1 MSMEI
6 STQVPH
12 FKNLFSGKKGQN
24 LGIVSSMN
32 YEIPGIF
39 KFESGKTL
47 SHIRIEYEMY
57 GKMNPDRSNVI
68 LICHALTGD
77 AHAAGFHVSDKKPGW
92 WNIVIGP
99 NKAFD
104 TEKYCIIC
112 SNIIGGCKG
121 STGPSSIS
129 PETGKPYGISFPILT
144 IADMVNAQK
153 KLVEHLGVK
162 QLFAVAGG
170 SMGGMQVLQWTVS
183 YPEMVKKA
191 IAIATT
197 ASTTPQQIAFGAIGR
212 KAITD
217 DPKWNGGNYYGK
229 KIPAQGLALARMIGH
244 ITYLS
249 DASMQ
254 KKFGRAQQEKAGPDL
269 SKINLEASS
278 RISSEA
284 SSRISSEI
292 LSESLSE
299 ILSEASSEILSETLS
314 EASLDASSEA
324 SLDTSSEAS
333 LDTSSEAS
341 SEIFPDNFSNF
352 QVESYLNHQ
361 GDTFTKRFDAN
372 SYLYITKAVDFFDLS
387 KNGSLIEGFSGV
399 TAKYLVI
406 SITSDWLYPPYQS
419 QEIVSALTANGVD
432 AKYEEIRSQYGHD
445 AFLLEEG
452 QLNYLIRGFLSQIL
466 VSDIMYQNFYSVSR
480 NETIENASTLMV
492 KKKVN
497 HLPVVSEDGKLEGIV
512 TSWDIT
518 KAVACKITELDEII
532 TRNVKYVFSGD
543 KIETAS
549 SIMED
554 YSISALPVIDSENRV
569 IGMVTSESISALI
582 GKFG

>member
-1 MSMEI
+1 MGI
-6 STQVPH
+6 SAQNPS
-12 FKNLFSGKKGQN
+12 FRNFFSEKKGQN
-24 LGIVSSMN
+24 IGIVHSIN

-39 KFESGKTL
+39 RLESGKTL
-47 SHIRIEYEMY
+47 SRVSIEYEMY
-57 GKMNPDRSNVI
+57 GKMNADKSNVI

-77 AHAAGFHVSDKKPGW
+77 AHAAGLHAGDKKPGW

-121 STGPSSIS
+121 STGPSSIN
-129 PETGKPYGISFPILT
+129 PETGKHYGTSFPVIT
-144 IADMVNAQK
+144 IPDMVNAQK
-153 KLVEHLGVK
+153 KLIEHLGVK

-197 ASTTPQQIAFGAIGR
+197 ASSTPQQIAFEAIGR

-217 DPKWNGGNYYGK
+217 DPNWNGGNYYGK
-229 KIPAQGLALARMIGH
+229 EIPAQGLALARMIGH

-254 KKFGRAQQEKAGPDL
+254 KKFGRDQQD
-269 SKINLEASS
+269 EASA
-278 RISSEA
+278 E
-284 SSRISSEI
+284 
-292 LSESLSE
+292 L
-299 ILSEASSEILSETLS
+299 
-314 EASLDASSEA
+314 
-324 SLDTSSEAS
+324 
-333 LDTSSEAS
+333 
-341 SEIFPDNFSNF
+341 FPNF

-406 SITSDWLYPPYQS
+406 SITSDWLYPPYQG
-419 QEIVSALTANGVD
+419 QEIVSALNANGVD

-452 QLNYLIRGFLSQIL
+452 QLNYLLRGFLSQIL
-466 VSDIMYQNFYSVSR
+466 VSDIMFQNFYSVSR
-480 NETIENASTLMV
+480 DETIENASILMV

-497 HLPVVSEDGKLEGIV
+497 HLPVISEDGKLEGIV

-518 KAVACKITELDEII
+518 KAVACKITGLDEII
-532 TRNVKYVFSGD
+532 TRNVKYVYAGE

-549 SIMED
+549 SIMEN
-554 YSISALPVIDSENRV
+554 YSISALPVIDSENRI

-582 GKFG
+582 GRFG

>member
-1 MSMEI
+1 MEVSNQLPSQI
-6 STQVPH
+6 SSY
-12 FKNLFSGKKGQN
+12 KNILSTKKGQN
-24 LGIVSSMN
+24 LGIVRSIN

-39 KFESGKTL
+39 RLESGKTL
-47 SHIRIEYEMY
+47 SNVRIEYEMY
-57 GKMNPDRSNVI
+57 GKMNADKSNVI

-77 AHAAGFHVSDKKPGW
+77 AHAAGFHVGDKKPGW

-104 TEKYCIIC
+104 TEKYCVIC
-112 SNIIGGCKG
+112 SNILGGCKG
-121 STGPSSIS
+121 SIGPSSID
-129 PETGKPYGISFPILT
+129 PETEKPYGISFPVIT

-153 KLVEHLGVK
+153 KLIEHLGVK

-254 KKFGRAQQEKAGPDL
+254 KKFGRAQQTEAGP
-269 SKINLEASS
+269 N
-278 RISSEA
+278 ISQ
-284 SSRISSEI
+284 
-292 LSESLSE
+292 
-299 ILSEASSEILSETLS
+299 
-314 EASLDASSEA
+314 
-324 SLDTSSEAS
+324 TSSE
-333 LDTSSEAS
+333 TSSET
-341 SEIFPDNFSNF
+341 FPDRSSYF

-387 KNGSLIEGFSGV
+387 KSGSLIEGFSEV
-399 TAKYLVI
+399 TAKFLVI

-452 QLNYLIRGFLSQIL
+452 QLNYLIRGFLSRIL
-466 VSDIMYQNFYSVSR
+466 VSDIMNQNFYSVSR
-480 NETIENASTLMV
+480 DETIENASVLMV

-532 TRNVKYVFSGD
+532 TRDVKYVFSGE

-554 YSISALPVIDSENRV
+554 YSISALPVIDSENR
-569 IGMVTSESISALI
+569 ILGMVTSESISALI
-582 GKFG
+582 GRFS

>member
-1 MSMEI
+1 MET
-6 STQVPH
+6 STQIPS
-12 FKNLFSGKKGQN
+12 FKNFFSGKKGQN
-24 LGIVSSMN
+24 LGIVRSMN
-32 YEIPGIF
+32 YEIPEIF
-39 KFESGKTL
+39 RLESGKTL
-47 SHIRIEYEMY
+47 SSVKIEYEMY
-57 GKMNPDRSNVI
+57 GKMNVDKSNVI

-77 AHAAGFHVSDKKPGW
+77 AHAAGFHAGDKKPGW

-121 STGPSSIS
+121 STGPSSIN

-153 KLVEHLGVK
+153 KLVEHLGIK

-183 YPEMVKKA
+183 YPKMVKKA

-197 ASTTPQQIAFGAIGR
+197 ASSTPQQIAFGAIGR

-217 DPKWNGGNYYGK
+217 DPKWNGGNYYGNE
-229 KIPAQGLALARMIGH
+229 IPAQGLALARMIGH

-254 KKFGRAQQEKAGPDL
+254 KKFGRDQEEKED
-269 SKINLEASS
+269 SDQ
-278 RISSEA
+278 
-284 SSRISSEI
+284 SEI
-292 LSESLSE
+292 Y
-299 ILSEASSEILSETLS
+299 SET
-314 EASLDASSEA
+314 
-324 SLDTSSEAS
+324 
-333 LDTSSEAS
+333 
-341 SEIFPDNFSNF
+341 FPDRFSNF

-361 GDTFTKRFDAN
+361 GNTFTKRFDAN
-372 SYLYITKAVDFFDLS
+372 SYLYITKSVDFFDLS
-387 KNGSLIEGFSGV
+387 KNESLIEGLSGV

-466 VSDIMYQNFYSVSR
+466 VGDIMYQSFYSVSR
-480 NETIENASTLMV
+480 NETIENASVLMV

-497 HLPVVSEDGKLEGIV
+497 HLPVVSEKGKLEGIV

-518 KAVACKITELDEII
+518 KAVACKITGLDEII
-532 TRNVKYVFSGD
+532 TRDVKYVYAGE
-543 KIETAS
+543 KIEIAS
-549 SIMED
+549 SIMEN
-554 YSISALPVIDSENRV
+554 YSISALPVIDSENHV

-582 GKFG
+582 GRFS

>member
-6 STQVPH
+6 SAQIPS
-12 FKNLFSGKKGQN
+12 FKNVFSEKKGQN
-24 LGIVSSMN
+24 LGIVHPMN

-39 KFESGKTL
+39 RLESGKTL
-47 SHIRIEYEMY
+47 SRVRIEYEMY
-57 GKMNPDRSNVI
+57 GKMNADKSNVI

-77 AHAAGFHVSDKKPGW
+77 AHAAGFHVGDKKPGW

-112 SNIIGGCKG
+112 SNIIGGCTG
-121 STGPSSIS
+121 STGPSSID
-129 PETGKPYGISFPILT
+129 PETGKPYGISFPVFT

-153 KLVEHLGVK
+153 KLVEYLGVK

-197 ASTTPQQIAFGAIGR
+197 ASSTPQQIAFGAIGR

-217 DPKWNGGNYYGK
+217 DPKWNEGNYYGK
-229 KIPAQGLALARMIGH
+229 EKPAQGLALARMIGH

-254 KKFGRAQQEKAGPDL
+254 KKFGRAQQDEAGPAQ
-269 SKINLEASS
+269 SKSS
-278 RISSEA
+278 SKSSSE
-284 SSRISSEI
+284 
-292 LSESLSE
+292 
-299 ILSEASSEILSETLS
+299 T
-314 EASLDASSEA
+314 
-324 SLDTSSEAS
+324 
-333 LDTSSEAS
+333 
-341 SEIFPDNFSNF
+341 FPDRSSNF

-480 NETIENASTLMV
+480 NETIENASILMV

-518 KAVACKITELDEII
+518 KAVACKITGLNEII
-532 TRNVKYVFSGD
+532 TRDVKYVYAGE

-554 YSISALPVIDSENRV
+554 YSISALPVIDSENHV

-582 GKFG
+582 GRFS

>member
-1 MSMEI
+1 MEI
-6 STQVPH
+6 SAQIPS
-12 FKNLFSGKKGQN
+12 FKNFFSGKKGQN
-24 LGIVSSMN
+24 LGIVRSMN

-39 KFESGKTL
+39 RLESGETL
-47 SHIRIEYEMY
+47 TRVRIEYEMY
-57 GKMNPDRSNVI
+57 GKMNADKSNVI

-77 AHAAGFHVSDKKPGW
+77 AHAAGFHAGDKKPGW

-112 SNIIGGCKG
+112 SNVIGGCKG
-121 STGPSSIS
+121 STGPSSIN
-129 PETGKPYGISFPILT
+129 PETGKPYGISFPIIT

-153 KLVEHLGVK
+153 KLIEHLGVK

-217 DPKWNGGNYYGK
+217 DPKWNGGDYYGK
-229 KIPAQGLALARMIGH
+229 EIPAQGLALARMIGH

-254 KKFGRAQQEKAGPDL
+254 KKFGRAQLAETGQDL
-269 SKINLEASS
+269 SKI
-278 RISSEA
+278 SSE
-284 SSRISSEI
+284 
-292 LSESLSE
+292 
-299 ILSEASSEILSETLS
+299 
-314 EASLDASSEA
+314 
-324 SLDTSSEAS
+324 TSSETFS
-333 LDTSSEAS
+333 DS
-341 SEIFPDNFSNF
+341 FSNF

-399 TAKYLVI
+399 KAKYLVI
-406 SITSDWLYPPYQS
+406 AITSDWLYPPYQS
-419 QEIVSALTANGVD
+419 QEIVSALNANGVD

-452 QLNYLIRGFLSQIL
+452 QLNYLIRSFLSQVL
-466 VSDIMYQNFYSVSR
+466 VSDIMSQNFYSISR
-480 NETIENASTLMV
+480 DETLENASMLMV

-532 TRNVKYVFSGD
+532 TRDVKYVYAGE
-543 KIETAS
+543 KIEVAS

-582 GKFG
+582 GRFS

>member
-1 MSMEI
+1 MEI
-6 STQVPH
+6 STQVPS

-24 LGIVSSMN
+24 LGIVCSMN

-39 KFESGKTL
+39 RLESGKTL
-47 SHIRIEYEMY
+47 SHVRIEYEMY
-57 GKMNPDRSNVI
+57 GKMNADKSNVI
-68 LICHALTGD
+68 LVCHALTGD
-77 AHAAGFHVSDKKPGW
+77 AHAAGFHAGDKKPGW

-104 TEKYCIIC
+104 TERYCIIC

-121 STGPSSIS
+121 STGPSSINS
-129 PETGKPYGISFPILT
+129 KTGKPYGISFPILT

-183 YPEMVKKA
+183 YPEMVRKA

-217 DPKWNGGNYYGK
+217 DQKWNGGNYYGK
-229 KIPAQGLALARMIGH
+229 ETPAQGLALARMIGH

-269 SKINLEASS
+269 PK
-278 RISSEA
+278 ISSEA
-284 SSRISSEI
+284 APEISSKTFPEASSKISSEN
-292 LSESLSE
+292 
-299 ILSEASSEILSETLS
+299 SSK
-314 EASLDASSEA
+314 
-324 SLDTSSEAS
+324 
-333 LDTSSEAS
+333 
-341 SEIFPDNFSNF
+341 IFSDRSSNF

-387 KNGSLIEGFSGV
+387 KNGSLIEGLSGI

-445 AFLLEEG
+445 AFLLEDG

-466 VSDIMYQNFYSVSR
+466 VSDIMYRNFYSVSR

-497 HLPVVSEDGKLEGIV
+497 HLPVVSEDGRLEGIV

-532 TRNVKYVFSGD
+532 TRDVKYVFSGD

-554 YSISALPVIDSENRV
+554 YLISALPVIDSENRV

-582 GKFG
+582 GKFS

>member
-1 MSMEI
+1 MKVSVNTP
-6 STQVPH
+6 S
-12 FKNLFSGKKGQN
+12 FKNFFSEKKGQN
-24 LGIVSSMN
+24 IGIVHTMHYN
-32 YEIPGIF
+32 IPEVF
-39 KFESGKTL
+39 TLESGKTL
-47 SHIRIEYEMY
+47 SHVRIEYEMY
-57 GKMNPDRSNVI
+57 GKMNANKSNVI

-77 AHAAGFHVSDKKPGW
+77 AHAAGFHTGDKKPGW
-92 WNIVIGP
+92 WDIVIGP

-104 TEKYCIIC
+104 TEKYCVIC

-121 STGPSSIS
+121 STGPSSMN
-129 PETGKPYGISFPILT
+129 PETGKQYGISFPVIT

-153 KLVEHLGVK
+153 KLVEHLGIK

-170 SMGGMQVLQWTVS
+170 SMGGMQVIQWTVS
-183 YPEMVKKA
+183 YPDMVKKA

-217 DPKWNGGNYYGK
+217 DPNWNEGNYYGK
-229 KIPAQGLALARMIGH
+229 AIPAQGLALARMIGH

-254 KKFGRAQQEKAGPDL
+254 KKFGRVLKDEAGPDL
-269 SKINLEASS
+269 S
-278 RISSEA
+278 
-284 SSRISSEI
+284 
-292 LSESLSE
+292 
-299 ILSEASSEILSETLS
+299 
-314 EASLDASSEA
+314 
-324 SLDTSSEAS
+324 
-333 LDTSSEAS
+333 
-341 SEIFPDNFSNF
+341 PNF
-352 QVESYLNHQ
+352 QVESYLNYQ

-387 KNGSLIEGFSGV
+387 KNGSLIEGFSEV

-406 SITSDWLYPPYQS
+406 SISSDWLYPPYQS
-419 QEIVSALTANGVD
+419 QEIVSALIANGVD

-452 QLNYLIRGFLSQIL
+452 QLSYLIRGFLSQIL
-466 VSDIMYQNFYSVSR
+466 VSDVMNQNFYSVSR
-480 NETIENASTLMV
+480 DETIENASILMV

-518 KAVACKITELDEII
+518 KAVACKITGLDEII
-532 TRNVKYVFSGD
+532 TRDVKYVYAGE

-554 YSISALPVIDSENRV
+554 YSISALPVIDSENCI

-582 GKFG
+582 GRFS

>member
-1 MSMEI
+1 MKVSVNTP
-6 STQVPH
+6 S
-12 FKNLFSGKKGQN
+12 FKNFFSEKKGQN
-24 LGIVSSMN
+24 IGIVHTMHYN
-32 YEIPGIF
+32 IPEIF
-39 KFESGKTL
+39 TLESGKTL
-47 SHIRIEYEMY
+47 FHVRIEYEMY
-57 GKMNPDRSNVI
+57 GKMNADKSNVI

-77 AHAAGFHVSDKKPGW
+77 AHAAGFHAGDKKPGW
-92 WNIVIGP
+92 WDIVIGP

-104 TEKYCIIC
+104 TEKYCVIC

-121 STGPSSIS
+121 STGPSSIN
-129 PETGKPYGISFPILT
+129 PETGKQYGVSFPVIT

-153 KLVEHLGVK
+153 KLVEHLGIK

-170 SMGGMQVLQWTVS
+170 SMGGMQVIQWTVS
-183 YPEMVKKA
+183 YPDMVKKA

-217 DPKWNGGNYYGK
+217 DPNWNKGNYYGK
-229 KIPAQGLALARMIGH
+229 AIPAQGLALARMIGH

-254 KKFGRAQQEKAGPDL
+254 KKFGRVLKDEADPDL
-269 SKINLEASS
+269 S
-278 RISSEA
+278 
-284 SSRISSEI
+284 
-292 LSESLSE
+292 
-299 ILSEASSEILSETLS
+299 
-314 EASLDASSEA
+314 
-324 SLDTSSEAS
+324 
-333 LDTSSEAS
+333 
-341 SEIFPDNFSNF
+341 PNF
-352 QVESYLNHQ
+352 QVESYLNYQ

-387 KNGSLIEGFSGV
+387 KNGSLIEGFSEV

-406 SITSDWLYPPYQS
+406 SVSSDWLYPPYQS
-419 QEIVSALTANGVD
+419 QEIVSALIANGVD

-466 VSDIMYQNFYSVSR
+466 VSDVMNQSFYSVSR
-480 NETIENASTLMV
+480 DETIENASILMV

-518 KAVACKITELDEII
+518 KAVACKITGLDEII
-532 TRNVKYVFSGD
+532 TRDVKYVYAGER
-543 KIETAS
+543 IETAS

-554 YSISALPVIDSENRV
+554 YSISALPVIDSENCI

-582 GKFG
+582 GRFS

>member
-1 MSMEI
+1 MEI
-6 STQVPH
+6 PTQVPH

-39 KFESGKTL
+39 KLESGKTL
-47 SHIRIEYEMY
+47 SHVRIEYEMY
-57 GKMNPDRSNVI
+57 GKMNQDKSNVI

-77 AHAAGFHVSDKKPGW
+77 AHAAGFHAGDKKPGW

-254 KKFGRAQQEKAGPDL
+254 KKFGRAQQEKADPDL
-269 SKINLEASS
+269 SKIHLEAPSETSS

-284 SSRISSEI
+284 
-292 LSESLSE
+292 
-299 ILSEASSEILSETLS
+299 LSETYS
-314 EASLDASSEA
+314 EVSSE
-324 SLDTSSEAS
+324 TY
-333 LDTSSEAS
+333 

-387 KNGSLIEGFSGV
+387 ENGSLIEGFSGV

-480 NETIENASTLMV
+480 HETIENASTLMV

-532 TRNVKYVFSGD
+532 TRDVKYVFSGD

>member
-1 MSMEI
+1 MEI
-6 STQVPH
+6 SAHIPS
-12 FKNLFSGKKGQN
+12 FKNFFSGKKGQN
-24 LGIVSSMN
+24 IGIVRSMS
-32 YEIPGIF
+32 YEIPVIF
-39 KFESGKTL
+39 RLENGKTL
-47 SHIRIEYEMY
+47 SRVRIEYEMY
-57 GKMNPDRSNVI
+57 GKMNADKSNVI

-77 AHAAGFHVSDKKPGW
+77 AHAAGFHAGDKKPGW

-104 TEKYCIIC
+104 TEKYCVIC

-121 STGPSSIS
+121 STGPSSID
-129 PETGKPYGISFPILT
+129 PETGKHYGISFPVIT

-217 DPKWNGGNYYGK
+217 DPKWNEGNYYGK
-229 KIPAQGLALARMIGH
+229 EIPAQGLALARMVGH

-254 KKFGRAQQEKAGPDL
+254 KKFGRVQQDEAGIDL
-269 SKINLEASS
+269 S
-278 RISSEA
+278 
-284 SSRISSEI
+284 
-292 LSESLSE
+292 
-299 ILSEASSEILSETLS
+299 
-314 EASLDASSEA
+314 
-324 SLDTSSEAS
+324 
-333 LDTSSEAS
+333 
-341 SEIFPDNFSNF
+341 PNF
-352 QVESYLNHQ
+352 QVESYLNYQ

-399 TAKYLVI
+399 TAKFLVI
-406 SITSDWLYPPYQS
+406 SISSDWLYPPYQS
-419 QEIVSALTANGVD
+419 QEIVAALTANGID

-452 QLNYLIRGFLSQIL
+452 QINYLIRGFLSQIL
-466 VSDIMYQNFYSVSR
+466 VSDIMNQNFYSVSR
-480 NETIENASTLMV
+480 DETIENASILMV

-518 KAVACKITELDEII
+518 KAVACKITGLDEII
-532 TRNVKYVFSGD
+532 TRDVKYVYAGE
-543 KIETAS
+543 KIESAS
-549 SIMED
+549 SIMEN
-554 YSISALPVIDSENRV
+554 YSISALPVIDSENRI

-582 GKFG
+582 GRFS

>member
-1 MSMEI
+1 MEI
-6 STQVPH
+6 SAQIPS
-12 FKNLFSGKKGQN
+12 FKNFFSGKKGQN
-24 LGIVSSMN
+24 LGIARSMN

-39 KFESGKTL
+39 RLESGKTL
-47 SHIRIEYEMY
+47 SGVRIEYEIY
-57 GKMNPDRSNVI
+57 GKMNSDKSNVI

-77 AHAAGFHVSDKKPGW
+77 AHAAGFHAGDKKPGW

-104 TEKYCIIC
+104 TEKYCIVC

-129 PETGKPYGISFPILT
+129 PETGKPYGISFPVLT

-153 KLVEHLGVK
+153 KLVEYLGVK

-183 YPEMVKKA
+183 YPNMVKKA

-197 ASTTPQQIAFGAIGR
+197 ASSTPQQIAFGAIGR

-217 DPKWNGGNYYGK
+217 DLKWNGGDYYGK

-249 DASMQ
+249 DVSMQ
-254 KKFGRAQQEKAGPDL
+254 KKFGRDQQEKAGAD
-269 SKINLEASS
+269 
-278 RISSEA
+278 
-284 SSRISSEI
+284 
-292 LSESLSE
+292 
-299 ILSEASSEILSETLS
+299 LSEASSET
-314 EASLDASSEA
+314 
-324 SLDTSSEAS
+324 
-333 LDTSSEAS
+333 
-341 SEIFPDNFSNF
+341 FPDRSSNF

-387 KNGSLIEGFSGV
+387 KNGSLIEGLSGI

-445 AFLLEEG
+445 AFLLEDG

-466 VSDIMYQNFYSVSR
+466 VSDIMYQNFYSVSTD
-480 NETIENASTLMV
+480 ETIENASVLMV

-497 HLPVVSEDGKLEGIV
+497 HLPVVSGDGKLEGIV

-518 KAVACKITELDEII
+518 KAVACKITGLDEII
-532 TRNVKYVFSGD
+532 TRDVKYVYAGE

-582 GKFG
+582 GRFS

>member
-1 MSMEI
+1 
-6 STQVPH
+6 
-12 FKNLFSGKKGQN
+12 
-24 LGIVSSMN
+24 MN

-39 KFESGKTL
+39 RLESEKTL
-47 SHIRIEYEMY
+47 SQVRIEYEMY
-57 GKMNPDRSNVI
+57 GKMNADKSNVI
-68 LICHALTGD
+68 LVCHALTGD
-77 AHAAGFHVSDKKPGW
+77 AHAAGFHTGDKRSGW

-104 TEKYCIIC
+104 TERYCIIC

-121 STGPSSIS
+121 STGPSSIN
-129 PETGKPYGISFPILT
+129 PETGKTYGISFPILT

-153 KLVEHLGVK
+153 KLVEYLGVK

-229 KIPAQGLALARMIGH
+229 KTPAQGLALARMIGH

-254 KKFGRAQQEKAGPDL
+254 KKFGRGQQEKAG
-269 SKINLEASS
+269 SNLPK
-278 RISSEA
+278 ISSEA
-284 SSRISSEI
+284 APEISSETAPEI
-292 LSESLSE
+292 SSKTFSETSSK
-299 ILSEASSEILSETLS
+299 ISPEASSETFSDRS
-314 EASLDASSEA
+314 
-324 SLDTSSEAS
+324 
-333 LDTSSEAS
+333 
-341 SEIFPDNFSNF
+341 SNF

-387 KNGSLIEGFSGV
+387 KKGSLIEGLSGV

-466 VSDIMYQNFYSVSR
+466 VSDIMYRNFYSVSR

-532 TRNVKYVFSGD
+532 TRDVKYVFSGD

-582 GKFG
+582 GKFS

>member
-1 MSMEI
+1 MEI
-6 STQVPH
+6 SAQIPS
-12 FKNLFSGKKGQN
+12 FKNFFSEKKGQN
-24 LGIVSSMN
+24 IGVVRSTN
-32 YEIPGIF
+32 YEIPGNF
-39 KFESGKTL
+39 RLESGKTL
-47 SHIRIEYEMY
+47 SRIRIEYEMY
-57 GKMNPDRSNVI
+57 GKMNADKSNVI

-77 AHAAGFHVSDKKPGW
+77 AHTAGFHTGDKKPGW

-104 TEKYCIIC
+104 TEKYCVVC

-121 STGPSSIS
+121 STGPSSID
-129 PETGKPYGISFPILT
+129 PETGKNYGISFPVIT

-153 KLVEHLGVK
+153 KLIEHLGVK

-197 ASTTPQQIAFGAIGR
+197 ASSTPQQIAFGAIGR

-229 KIPAQGLALARMIGH
+229 EIPVQGLALARMVGH

-254 KKFGRAQQEKAGPDL
+254 KKFGRVIQQE
-269 SKINLEASS
+269 EADIDRS
-278 RISSEA
+278 
-284 SSRISSEI
+284 
-292 LSESLSE
+292 
-299 ILSEASSEILSETLS
+299 
-314 EASLDASSEA
+314 
-324 SLDTSSEAS
+324 
-333 LDTSSEAS
+333 
-341 SEIFPDNFSNF
+341 PNF

-387 KNGSLIEGFSGV
+387 KNGSLIEGFAGV

-466 VSDIMYQNFYSVSR
+466 VSDIMNQNFYSVSR
-480 NETIENASTLMV
+480 DETIENASILMV
-492 KKKVN
+492 KKKVS
-497 HLPVVSEDGKLEGIV
+497 HLPVVSENGKLEGIV

-518 KAVACKITELDEII
+518 KAVACKITELNEII
-532 TRNVKYVFSGD
+532 TRDVKYVHEGER
-543 KIETAS
+543 IETAS
-549 SIMED
+549 STMEK
-554 YSISALPVIDSENRV
+554 YSISALPVIDSKNRI

-582 GKFG
+582 GRFS

>member
-1 MSMEI
+1 MEI
-6 STQVPH
+6 STQVPS

-24 LGIVSSMN
+24 LGIVCSMN

-39 KFESGKTL
+39 RLESGKTL
-47 SHIRIEYEMY
+47 SHVRIEYEMY
-57 GKMNPDRSNVI
+57 GKMNADKSNVI
-68 LICHALTGD
+68 LVCHALTGD
-77 AHAAGFHVSDKKPGW
+77 AHAAGFHAGDKKPGW

-104 TEKYCIIC
+104 TERYCIVC

-121 STGPSSIS
+121 STGPSSIN

-153 KLVEHLGVK
+153 KLVEYLGVK

-229 KIPAQGLALARMIGH
+229 KTPAQGLALARMIGH

-254 KKFGRAQQEKAGPDL
+254 KKFGRAQQEKAGL
-269 SKINLEASS
+269 NLPK
-278 RISSEA
+278 ISSEA
-284 SSRISSEI
+284 TP
-292 LSESLSE
+292 
-299 ILSEASSEILSETLS
+299 EAFSETAP
-314 EASLDASSEA
+314 EA
-324 SLDTSSEAS
+324 
-333 LDTSSEAS
+333 SSEAS
-341 SEIFPDNFSNF
+341 SEIFSDRSSNF

-387 KNGSLIEGFSGV
+387 KNGSLIEGLSGI

-419 QEIVSALTANGVD
+419 QEIVSALTASGVD

-466 VSDIMYQNFYSVSR
+466 VSDIMYRNFYSVSR

-518 KAVACKITELDEII
+518 KAVACKITELNEII
-532 TRNVKYVFSGD
+532 TRDVKYVFSGD

-554 YSISALPVIDSENRV
+554 YSISALPVIDSETRV

-582 GKFG
+582 GKFS

>member
-1 MSMEI
+1 MEI
-6 STQVPH
+6 SAHIPS
-12 FKNLFSGKKGQN
+12 FKNLFSEKKGQN
-24 LGIVSSMN
+24 IGIVHSMN

-39 KFESGKTL
+39 TLENGKTL
-47 SHIRIEYEMY
+47 SHVRIEYEMY
-57 GKMNPDRSNVI
+57 GKMNADKSNVI

-77 AHAAGFHVSDKKPGW
+77 AHAAGLHAGDKKPGW

-121 STGPSSIS
+121 STGPSSIN
-129 PETGKPYGISFPILT
+129 PETGKPYGISFPVIT

-153 KLVEHLGVK
+153 KLVEHFGVK

-183 YPEMVKKA
+183 YPDMVKKA

-217 DPKWNGGNYYGK
+217 DSNWNKGNYYGK
-229 KIPAQGLALARMIGH
+229 EIPAQGLALARMVGH

-254 KKFGRAQQEKAGPDL
+254 KKFGRVQKNEADVDL
-269 SKINLEASS
+269 S
-278 RISSEA
+278 
-284 SSRISSEI
+284 
-292 LSESLSE
+292 
-299 ILSEASSEILSETLS
+299 
-314 EASLDASSEA
+314 
-324 SLDTSSEAS
+324 
-333 LDTSSEAS
+333 
-341 SEIFPDNFSNF
+341 PNF
-352 QVESYLNHQ
+352 QVESYLNYQ

-387 KNGSLIEGFSGV
+387 KNGSLTEGFSKV
-399 TAKYLVI
+399 TAKYLII

-452 QLNYLIRGFLSQIL
+452 QINYLIRGFLSQIL
-466 VSDIMYQNFYSVSR
+466 VSDIMNQNFYSVSR
-480 NETIENASTLMV
+480 DETIEKASILMV

-497 HLPVVSEDGKLEGIV
+497 HLPVVSEKGKLEGIV

-518 KAVACKITELDEII
+518 KAVACKITGLDEII
-532 TRNVKYVFSGD
+532 TRDVKYVYAGE

-549 SIMED
+549 SIMEN
-554 YSISALPVIDSENRV
+554 YSISALPVIDSENRI
-569 IGMVTSESISALI
+569 IGMITSESISALI
-582 GKFG
+582 GRFS

>member
-1 MSMEI
+1 MEI
-6 STQVPH
+6 SAQIPS
-12 FKNLFSGKKGQN
+12 FKNFFSEKKGQN
-24 LGIVSSMN
+24 IGVVRSTN
-32 YEIPGIF
+32 YEIPGNF
-39 KFESGKTL
+39 RLESGKTL
-47 SHIRIEYEMY
+47 SRIRIEYEMY
-57 GKMNPDRSNVI
+57 GKMNADKSNVI

-77 AHAAGFHVSDKKPGW
+77 AHTAGFYTGDKKPGW

-104 TEKYCIIC
+104 TEKYCVVC

-121 STGPSSIS
+121 STGPSSID
-129 PETGKPYGISFPILT
+129 PETEKNYGISFPVIT

-153 KLVEHLGVK
+153 KLIEHLGVK

-197 ASTTPQQIAFGAIGR
+197 ASSTPQQIAFGAIGR

-229 KIPAQGLALARMIGH
+229 EIPVQGLALARMVGH

-254 KKFGRAQQEKAGPDL
+254 KKFGRVIQQE
-269 SKINLEASS
+269 EADIDRS
-278 RISSEA
+278 
-284 SSRISSEI
+284 
-292 LSESLSE
+292 
-299 ILSEASSEILSETLS
+299 
-314 EASLDASSEA
+314 
-324 SLDTSSEAS
+324 
-333 LDTSSEAS
+333 
-341 SEIFPDNFSNF
+341 PNF

-387 KNGSLIEGFSGV
+387 KNGSLIEGFAGV

-466 VSDIMYQNFYSVSR
+466 VSDIMNQNFYSVSR
-480 NETIENASTLMV
+480 DETIENASILMV
-492 KKKVN
+492 KKKVS
-497 HLPVVSEDGKLEGIV
+497 HLPVVSENGKLEGIV

-518 KAVACKITELDEII
+518 KAVACKITELNEII
-532 TRNVKYVFSGD
+532 TRDVKYIHGSD
-543 KIETAS
+543 KIETTS
-549 SIMED
+549 SIMEN
-554 YSISALPVIDSENRV
+554 YSISALPVIDSENRI

-582 GKFG
+582 GRFS

>member
-1 MSMEI
+1 MNMEI

-39 KFESGKTL
+39 KLESGKTL
-47 SHIRIEYEMY
+47 SHVRIEYEMY
-57 GKMNPDRSNVI
+57 GKMNPDKSNVI

-77 AHAAGFHVSDKKPGW
+77 AHAAGSHVSDKKPGW

-153 KLVEHLGVK
+153 KLIEHLGVK

-170 SMGGMQVLQWTVS
+170 SMGGMQVLQWAVS

-254 KKFGRAQQEKAGPDL
+254 KKFGRAQQEKEGPDL
-269 SKINLEASS
+269 SKIHLEASS
-278 RISSEA
+278 KISSKTSSEA
-284 SSRISSEI
+284 Y
-292 LSESLSE
+292 LN
-299 ILSEASSEILSETLS
+299 
-314 EASLDASSEA
+314 
-324 SLDTSSEAS
+324 TSSEAS
-333 LDTSSEAS
+333 LETSSEAF
-341 SEIFPDNFSNF
+341 SETFPDNFSNF